1 MKKLMH
7 YMFLSCLKA
16 TELIEKKIYFGLS
29 YKEKMQLAAHKS
41 MCRACTNYEK
51 HSQLLDK
58 ALKRPTISS
67 EEKINNLKELKL
79 QTLEKIKDK
88 EKPE

>member
-1 MKKLMH
+1 MRKLMH

-16 TELIEKKIYFGLS
+16 TGLIEKKIYFGLS
-29 YKEKMQLAAHKS
+29 YKETMQLAAHKS
-41 MCRACTNYEK
+41 MCKACTNYEK

-58 ALKRPTISS
+58 ALKNPTIGN
-67 EEKINNLKELKL
+67 EEKINDLKELKL

-88 EKPE
+88 ENFE

>member
-29 YKEKMQLAAHKS
+29 LKEKMQLSAHKS

-58 ALKRPTISS
+58 ALRNPKPGNEETIADLKKL
-67 EEKINNLKELKL
+67 KI
-79 QTLEKIKDK
+79 QTLERIKDSK
-88 EKPE
+88 NPE

>member
-29 YKEKMQLAAHKS
+29 LKEKMQLSVHKS
-41 MCRACTNYEK
+41 MCRVCTNYEK

-58 ALKRPTISS
+58 ALKNPTISS

-79 QTLEKIKDK
+79 QTLKKIKDR
-88 EKPE
+88 ENPE